1 MAFDSFAL
9 KQYLLL
15 SFGYLDGAT
24 YTLYLSTPTV
34 SPVHEL
40 IGRAW
45 SVHLQVTGSGNFTP
59 DSSSPPGHT
68 SELDEEVVPTLE
80 YFLKN
85 MKTGARKT
93 WWSDEK
99 QS

>member
-9 KQYLLL
+9 KQYLLLL

-45 SVHLQVTGSGNFTP
+45 PVHLQVTGSGNFTP
-59 DSSSPPGHT
+59 DSSSPLATPL
-68 SELDEEVVPTLE
+68 SL
-80 YFLKN
+80 
-85 MKTGARKT
+85 MKR
-93 WWSDEK
+93 
-99 QS
+99 